1 MKTAFQVAD
10 LGLSEE
16 SGCLCSS
23 LRKAEPF
30 TFEETKLPLTGAH
43 CPQLKAEVGTG
54 ATLEDVAPA

>member
-1 MKTAFQVAD
+1 VAD